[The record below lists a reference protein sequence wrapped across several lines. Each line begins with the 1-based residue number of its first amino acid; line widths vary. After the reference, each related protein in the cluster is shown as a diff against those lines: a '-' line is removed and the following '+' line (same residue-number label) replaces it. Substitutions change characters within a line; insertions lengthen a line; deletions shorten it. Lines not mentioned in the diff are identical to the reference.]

1 MVVVDAT
8 FFAIEHDQSVRLG
21 AGNGSRPDIATGKSE
36 KARYRR
42 RPVLRDSL
50 IF

>member
-1 MVVVDAT
+1 MVVVGKA
-8 FFAIEHDQSVRLG
+8 
-21 AGNGSRPDIATGKSE
+21 DIATGKSE